1 MAGILD
7 NKTRIMDVI
16 VTDVG
21 RQQLAS
27 GKLQAKFASFTDM
40 HTYYES
46 DPVSGS
52 TDATNRIYFEA
63 TSRPQDIITFE
74 TDDSGQLFPF
84 TYNNVALRGSNLANI
99 STTDTTFGR
108 EIPALTGSVFASQA
122 VEVISRITEHFK
134 EQRLIGTQDPLFEN
148 VAFTLSTESITFRV
162 DNNTFANGELPTV
175 NVNSAEPFFLDKRL
189 SHIPNYSFLPP
200 VVVDKFGN
208 KVPLGQYSNPNQT
221 SNLSYDEIMS
231 SLVSKQASSVSF
243 TKTSSDNNILM
254 QFFETTAGEFKKLDV
269 IDFGSFVTNDP
280 DRPGKH
286 VFFVGKVF
294 VDDFDSPTFIN
305 LYTVVLD

>member
-7 NKTRIMDVI
+7 NKTRIMDVLI
-16 VTDVG
+16 TDVG
-21 RQQLAS
+21 RQQLAQ

-52 TDATNRIYFEA
+52 SDATGRIYFEA
-63 TSRPQDIITFE
+63 ASRPQDIITFE

-84 TYNNVALRGSNLANI
+84 SYNKIALRGSNLANI
-99 STTDTTFGR
+99 STVDTTFGR
-108 EIPALTGSVFASQA
+108 EIPALTGSIFASQA

-134 EQRLIGTQDPLFEN
+134 EQRLIATQDPLFED
-148 VAFTLSTESITFRV
+148 VTFTLSTGSISFNV
-162 DNNTFANGELPTV
+162 NNKTFANGEIPTV
-175 NVNSAEPFFLDKRL
+175 SVNSAEPFFLDKRL

-200 VVVDKFGN
+200 VVSDKFGS
-208 KVPLGQYSNPNQT
+208 KVPLGQYTNPNQ
-221 SNLSYDEIMS
+221 SNNLTYDEIMS
-231 SLVSKQASSVSF
+231 SLASKQAASVSF